1 MLRDDQLALLR
12 WVLAA
17 TAASRPE
24 PLPEPLPEV
33 PDLDLERLRPAGV
46 ATGLTAAVGAL
57 ADLAGIELPV
67 AWRSFVGE
75 QIEAVA
81 TRRRRYAALLPEV
94 LRSLDAAGVEAIPV
108 KGAVLADALWPV
120 PDARPMADIDVLVR
134 EPDRERAVSALVA
147 SGLTRSSSTADEDV
161 LLAWGDGGRGPI
173 DRESAHHNGKV
184 ELHPGWR
191 ERVHHYTVDGGG
203 LLFASASRGTVAG
216 APCLVL
222 PPHLLALHALGHL
235 SVGVVRSEVRGVN
248 VVDVALALRALDG
261 DGIRDLGAA
270 CDAVDPRLTA
280 PGLWL
285 VATAGERPLDVDG
298 IDRLV
303 TNQLDRLPAAARRAL
318 TAAPPSAVLRSL
330 GERTTLRW
338 RLSFATTAAERAAVV
353 RQAISPTAAE
363 MQATGGGAATWQLQA
378 VRARRAGARVA
389 ATARRRAARRP
400 GAPVVYVLAGDL
412 GAVTPV
418 ESLERWPTAGRT
430 LAALRDAGVAT
441 VGVARTSHSGERFEH
456 LGVTWRFVEDT
467 SRTGWRVAAEVARC
481 RPRVV
486 HVNGTGPSLTWLA
499 IRARCPLVPIVV
511 QHHGEP
517 PGTGRSLAAQRAVRR
532 VVQGYLLTGGA
543 GQAAPFVAA
552 GVLADDTAVF
562 DVLESSTDMR
572 PVHPALARL
581 RTGMTGAPAVVA
593 VGRLTPAKDPVVL
606 ASAFCAYAA
615 TAPAAELWWVFHDDS
630 MRGAVAAVLSEHPAV
645 AGRVHLVGRVAA
657 DHVADW
663 LSGAD
668 VFLSASR
675 HEGSGY
681 ALIEALRCGC
691 TPVVSDIAPHRAIVG
706 AVGDRFP
713 SGDSGL
719 GAAALADVLI
729 DQAAAVARFES
740 ALTWGHVAAQLRLVY
755 DQW

>member
-17 TAASRPE
+17 TVASSPE
-24 PLPEPLPEV
+24 PLPEL
-33 PDLDLERLRPAGV
+33 PDLDLDRLRSAGV

-57 ADLAGIELPV
+57 ADVAGVELPV
-67 AWRSFVGE
+67 AWRGFVEE

-81 TRRRRYAALLPEV
+81 IRRRRYASLLPEV
-94 LRSLDAAGVEAIPV
+94 LRSLDAAGIAAMPV

-120 PDARPMADIDVLVR
+120 PDARPMADIDLLVHER
-134 EPDRERAVSALVA
+134 DRERAVAALTA
-147 SGLTRSSSTADEDV
+147 SGLAWSSGTADEDV
-161 LLAWGDGGRGPI
+161 LLAWGDGGRGAT

-191 ERVHHYTVDGGG
+191 ERVHHYTVDGGD
-203 LLFASASRGTVAG
+203 LLFASASHGTVAG

-222 PPHLLALHALGHL
+222 PPHLVTLHALGHL
-235 SVGVVRSEVRGVN
+235 SVGVMRAEVRGVN
-248 VVDVALALRALDG
+248 VVDVALAVNALDG
-261 DGIRDLGAA
+261 PGLRNLGAA

-285 VATAGERPLDVDG
+285 VARAGRQSLGVEG
-298 IDRLV
+298 FDRLV
-303 TNQLDRLPAAARRAL
+303 TSQLDRLPSDARRAL
-318 TAAPPSAVLRSL
+318 AASSPSAVLRSL
-330 GERTTLRW
+330 GERTTVRW

-363 MQATGGGAATWQLQA
+363 LQVTGGGAATWRLQ
-378 VRARRAGARVA
+378 VGRARRAGARLA
-389 ATARRRAARRP
+389 ATARRRLGYRP
-400 GAPVVYVLAGDL
+400 GAPVVYVLAGDV
-412 GAVTPV
+412 GAVTPA

-430 LAALRDAGVAT
+430 LAALCDAGVT
-441 VGVARTSHSGERFEH
+441 TIGVARTRHPGERLEH
-456 LGVTWRFVEDT
+456 LGVPWRFVRDT
-467 SRTGWRVAAEVARC
+467 SRTGWRVAADVGRC

-499 IRARCPLVPIVV
+499 IRVRCPLVPIVV

-552 GVLADDTAVF
+552 GVLADDTPVLE
-562 DVLESSTDMR
+562 VLESSTDMR

-581 RTGMTGAPAVVA
+581 RTGMTGAPAVIA
-593 VGRLTPAKDPVVL
+593 VGRLTQAKDPVVL

-615 TAPAAELWWVFHDDS
+615 TAPAAELWWLFHDDS
-630 MRGAVAAVLSEHPAV
+630 MRGAVDAVLSEHPAV

-657 DHVADW
+657 DDVADW

-668 VFLSASR
+668 LFLSASR

-691 TPVVSDIAPHRAIVG
+691 TPVVSDIAPHRTIVG
-706 AVGDRFP
+706 GVGDRFP

-719 GAAALADVLI
+719 GAAALADVVI
-729 DQAAAVARFES
+729 DRTAAIARFES